1 MLIVRVLV
9 FRCIGDQKK
18 LVRKAFKNNMII
30 PDFPGF
36 VKRVEKLYNKCNKNK
51 DGKVSQ
57 LFIDFK
63 EDLCYAGI
71 INESRDRSRKLFM
84 YS

>member
-1 MLIVRVLV
+1 MLTINSLV

-36 VKRVEKLYNKCNKNK
+36 VKRVEKLYNKCNNNK
-51 DGKVSQ
+51 DGKVTK
-57 LFIDFK
+57 LFIDFE
-63 EDLCYAGI
+63 EDFASCK
-71 INESRDRSRKLFM
+71 DHK
-84 YS
+84 